1 MFCVRN
7 FKDFGF
13 LNTSPDWPEAQN
25 VLGIGSHR
33 NSQWLLYILNKAVLA
48 KLIIPNMI
56 EW

>member
-13 LNTSPDWPEAQN
+13 LNTSPDWSEAQN